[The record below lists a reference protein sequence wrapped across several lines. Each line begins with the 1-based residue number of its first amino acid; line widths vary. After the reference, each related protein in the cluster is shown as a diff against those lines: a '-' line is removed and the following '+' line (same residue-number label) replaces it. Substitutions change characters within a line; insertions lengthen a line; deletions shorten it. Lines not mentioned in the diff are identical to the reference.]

1 MPVVVILIRTGQI
14 SLPRENFY
22 AESARDECVMVTEF
36 RVVCCGS
43 AAHTRTKKRSV
54 ECKMNICKFWLVCLF
69 LCNFLT
75 FTDYFE
81 DRQL

>member
-36 RVVCCGS
+36 KVVCCGS
-43 AAHTRTKKRSV
+43 AAHTRTKKGPLNA
-54 ECKMNICKFWLVCLF
+54 K
-69 LCNFLT
+69 
-75 FTDYFE
+75 
-81 DRQL
+81 

>member
-36 RVVCCGS
+36 KVVCCGS
-43 AAHTRTKKRSV
+43 AAHTRTKKVRCMQN
-54 ECKMNICKFWLVCLF
+54 EYMQILVGMF
-69 LCNFLT
+69 IFV
-75 FTDYFE
+75 
-81 DRQL
+81 